1 MKKVRRL
8 RIENERLTNSIKK
21 FEAPRSGRGV
31 QCGEPG
37 RIRTFNP
44 LLKSPPVGG
53 SAIEICRL
61 YL

>member
-44 LLKSPPVGG
+44 LLK
-53 SAIEICRL
+53 RQLL
-61 YL
+61 YH